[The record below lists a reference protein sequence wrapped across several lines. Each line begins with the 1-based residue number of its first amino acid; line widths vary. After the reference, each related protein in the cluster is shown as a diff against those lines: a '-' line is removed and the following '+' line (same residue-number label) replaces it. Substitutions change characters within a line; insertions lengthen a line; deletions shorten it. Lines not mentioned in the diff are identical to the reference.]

1 VTHPATQRI
10 VKVRRDYNTWVAN
23 ETLEDYALR
32 YTPLSFR
39 RWSEF
44 RLANTAW
51 GDLLPGAG
59 SHRRCHHPE
68 LRLHQCLLGH
78 RLRDGAVLPTGL
90 PISYY
95 AARYG
100 VDMDLL
106 TRGAGFGYIGS
117 TITSLIYASF
127 TFIFF
132 ALEAAIMAQAIEI
145 YFGLPLVYGYV
156 LCSLIIIPM
165 VAYGITLINRLQMWT
180 QPLWLVLL
188 VLPYACVL
196 YKEPEALSNLMSF
209 AGRAEEGSSF
219 NLAVRRGGHGGLSLI
234 AQIGEQVDF
243 LRFLPQKPPPIA
255 AAGGAPCCWPA
266 RLDPAGRGQDA
277 GRRAA
282 GLPRHPA

>member
-1 VTHPATQRI
+1 M
-10 VKVRRDYNTWVAN
+10 
-23 ETLEDYALR
+23 
-32 YTPLSFR
+32 
-39 RWSEF
+39 
-44 RLANTAW
+44 
-51 GDLLPGAG
+51 
-59 SHRRCHHPE
+59 
-68 LRLHQCLLGH
+68 
-78 RLRDGAVLPTGL
+78 VLFFATGL

-219 NLAVRRGGHGGLSLI
+219 NLTLFGAAATVAFAHCTSGRTGGLP
-234 AQIGEQVDF
+234 A
-243 LRFLPQKPPPIA
+243 LPA
-255 AAGGAPCCWPA
+255 AENRANRGRWWSALLLAGPGWILLGGAKMLGGTLLAFLAIQHEVPMARAVEPTQMYLIGYQYVFGNPALRWGRWCCSWWSRRSRSTSPMPMPA
-266 RLDPAGRGQDA
+266 RWPGPTSL
-277 GRRAA
+277 RASRTA
-282 GLPRHPA
+282 ILGAWCGWCSTC